1 MLQEHVQQC
10 LTNHPDGWHTEL
22 NDVLQG
28 SQMEVVL
35 KKMGNSTAL
44 VMPPPVLKDLGI
56 GVGQHLSLDT
66 TPDGKI
72 VLTPKR
78 KYVLADLIAQCNQKA
93 PPPADLEL
101 WNVARPVGGEVL

>member
-1 MLQEHVQQC
+1 
-10 LTNHPDGWHTEL
+10 
-22 NDVLQG
+22 
-28 SQMEVVL
+28 MEIVL

-56 GVGQHLSLDT
+56 GVGHHLTLNT

-78 KYVLADLIAQCNQKA
+78 KYVLADMIAQCDLKA
-93 PPPADLEL
+93 PMPADLAL
-101 WNVARPVGGEVL
+101 WDIANPVGQELQW

>member
-1 MLQEHVQQC
+1 MDRSKFGRSFFVEI
-10 LTNHPDGWHTEL
+10 
-22 NDVLQG
+22 
-28 SQMEVVL
+28 VL

-56 GVGQHLSLDT
+56 GVGHHLTLNT

-78 KYVLADLIAQCNQKA
+78 KFVLAEMIAQCDLKA
-93 PPPADLEL
+93 PMPADLAL
-101 WNVARPVGGEVL
+101 WDVAKPVGQEVQW